1 MPQSPSTTPTGMHE
15 ISLELAIEMTTR
27 FRNEKE
33 NILQP
38 QYRESN
44 ILPICETFNKEMVMQ
59 LLLQPTC
66 ESIRIY
72 YSMDAKLKLH
82 AILVGVDATGADIL
96 TGLSTPLTNDD
107 DAVGVLLEDAT
118 RCPHDC
124 PPPSPLNN

>member
-15 ISLELAIEMTTR
+15 ISLELAIEMTKR
-27 FRNEKE
+27 FRSEKE
-33 NILQP
+33 NILLD
-38 QYRESN
+38 QYRQNN

-96 TGLSTPLTNDD
+96 TGLSTPLTKKNGEI
-107 DAVGVLLEDAT
+107 AVLLEEAT

-124 PPPSPLNN
+124 PPQSPLNN